1 MKGCFGMNSK
11 KKDKIEKVSKPY
23 LKGDVYDRTT
33 IPGAL
38 KFFVGTVVMAIVYLL
53 VCMMMNWD
61 QQWLNIV
68 VNAAVLVLTYLMFAQ
83 FGMNAGADAVNQG
96 EIMYSRQEKGR
107 PVADW
112 ERKLCY
118 HPLKGLMTGLI
129 GSIPI
134 LVCSIIL
141 ALVAQRQ
148 MSGVGTLPSWVGSI
162 EKRPEFGA
170 ALAVY
175 HETGSL
181 TIESAMRL
189 IVRMT
194 TMPFV
199 NMIGADNS
207 DGMLLMERISP
218 ILNLLPAA
226 AYGIG
231 YINGVGVRTTVHTNI
246 ALGKKKAKRKQ
257 AKERRDRT
265 QRRGPEQLN

>member
-1 MKGCFGMNSK
+1 M
-11 KKDKIEKVSKPY
+11 
-23 LKGDVYDRTT
+23 
-33 IPGAL
+33 
-38 KFFVGTVVMAIVYLL
+38 
-53 VCMMMNWD
+53 
-61 QQWLNIV
+61 
-68 VNAAVLVLTYLMFAQ
+68 
-83 FGMNAGADAVNQG
+83 
-96 EIMYSRQEKGR
+96 
-107 PVADW
+107 
-112 ERKLCY
+112 
-118 HPLKGLMTGLI
+118 
-129 GSIPI
+129 
-134 LVCSIIL
+134 IL

-181 TIESAMRL
+181 TIESVMRL

-218 ILNLLPAA
+218 VLNLLPAA